1 MYVPLFTLF
10 KNLFCIEYSEESGP
24 FTAKSDISVAIR
36 TVKGDLERDFPKT
49 TKIAAVIAAVVQH
62 FNFNAEG
69 KYELN
74 TENDPD
80 NPLDPNRPLVSF
92 GLKDK
97 NVLVFTDLGVAV

>member
-1 MYVPLFTLF
+1 MTGQGR
-10 KNLFCIEYSEESGP
+10 SD
-24 FTAKSDISVAIR
+24 SDISLTIR
-36 TVKGDLERDFPKT
+36 TVKGELERDFPKT

-62 FNFNAEG
+62 FNFNSEG

-92 GLKDK
+92 GLKDGD
-97 NVLVFTDLGVAV
+97 VLVFTDLGVAV